1 MSTWR
6 CRFWSCSEFSQDEE
20 SWCREHLVA
29 FRRGLLDNCPEC
41 GWGKETRFP
50 TCAGCRRV
58 SRALHAALHGEN
70 EFPVAPAPR
79 GFHVYVLQLD
89 GGDFL
94 AGYSRDLRVR
104 LMEHQDGVIPPT
116 ADRSPEL
123 VWFTWVESRM
133 AAKTLKVRLKRLC
146 DDDPRE
152 MRRWIIRF
160 QDLVRELRLP

>member
-1 MSTWR
+1 MPTWR

-104 LMEHQDGVIPPT
+104 LMEH
-116 ADRSPEL
+116 
-123 VWFTWVESRM
+123 
-133 AAKTLKVRLKRLC
+133 
-146 DDDPRE
+146 
-152 MRRWIIRF
+152 
-160 QDLVRELRLP
+160 